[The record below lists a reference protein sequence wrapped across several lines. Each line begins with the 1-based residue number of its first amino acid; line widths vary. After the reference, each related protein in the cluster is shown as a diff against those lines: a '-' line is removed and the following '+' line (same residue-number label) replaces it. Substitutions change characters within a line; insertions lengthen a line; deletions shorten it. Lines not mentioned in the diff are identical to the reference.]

1 MNKLK
6 LVGWLVLAILIANLL
21 LFAFRVINQVVFW
34 GIIIAGAIFVYKGLP
49 ILKRKINNRT
59 ITLTI
64 IQDFK
69 ELNLKE
75 RLTNIYYH
83 KDPNQTRL
91 S

>member
-49 ILKRKINNRT
+49 ILKK
-59 ITLTI
+59 
-64 IQDFK
+64 K
-69 ELNLKE
+69 LK
-75 RLTNIYYH
+75 
-83 KDPNQTRL
+83 
-91 S
+91 